1 MSCEIK
7 RTLPE
12 GSFGSTYLNSQIDS
26 YGSLVYYLK
35 TMLGFPHSPVELDD
49 GQFKIIIDDAI
60 ELYTKWVRGE
70 EKMLIFAPYNYNP
83 SCGIRLDELINPC
96 NTCITTCSSVVVTG
110 ISCSD
115 VLLGTSSALL
125 SVTEPLY
132 NLRTYYDLSKNDSP
146 LTSAYDFSQFINL
159 NYNPNNPWNTQDFCD
174 FDKIVIR
181 PKNSDWYELSGNSTV
196 WAEVSSTNPVS
207 SYDISSI
214 PVSSFYGP
222 LTTTTWPLE
231 AYMNVV
237 SGIGN
242 VFPAGDLNR
251 FDVCPK
257 PNYFW
262 RIDPKLSIAL
272 LDCNHNPYIGLDA
285 CEYPIMKTI
294 ELSAVINYQAY
305 RPSQLD
311 QWIQFDDT
319 SVKFLTSATLNP
331 IEGYNIDTS
340 TFKIDPSKIVVGS
353 TLTESISSPFTLFNS
368 PVIVSASNVFSN
380 SYHLIQIE
388 LLDHAAHDENVSY
401 FNQFTGYYLTSAII
415 NDPDLTK
422 AKYLSGAQGI
432 IENPYI
438 VDVDLNNDG
447 LDDNK
452 LTSVCYISASD
463 GSIFPPANLNVETN
477 TYIELLNFP
486 YCVDNNQIPL
496 NWNNGIYA
504 NFSLCNAALKTFGD
518 IPIPTVKFLSGCLP
532 DSNLF
537 YKPLTGWENGGF
549 QIQKSIKQ
557 GDICSLKIPC
567 NIEVDIDFYTTTCG
581 EATGLEVTSL
591 SGSYDYDLGN
601 FRKIQGCFSA
611 DLANNGYGGGFGG
624 DNYLFS
630 LDLAVAQNLF
640 GDRLMGNG
648 DSRNR
653 FDLTSY
659 HLAKSYVE
667 QIRKMFRAV
676 TWQFNPKTQYLK
688 IFPEPKMDNAY
699 CYLLGVYLEPTI
711 NEVIN
716 EEFVKNYSL
725 GKALQII
732 GKIRGRYGA
741 ISLVGGATIA
751 GDAAITEGDR
761 LVTEALADLRDRQR
775 YDIGQSVWTY

>member
-12 GSFGSTYLNSQIDS
+12 GSYGSTFLNSQIDS

-35 TMLGFPHSPVELDD
+35 TMLGYPHAPVELDD
-49 GQFKIIIDDAI
+49 GQFKVIIDDAI
-60 ELYTKWVRGE
+60 ENYTRWVRGE

-83 SCGIRLDELINPC
+83 SCGVRLDELINPC
-96 NTCITTCSSVVVTG
+96 NTCIETCSSIVVTG
-110 ISCSD
+110 IQCDD
-115 VLLGTSSALL
+115 VLLGTTSALL
-125 SVTEPLY
+125 SVTEPLFT
-132 NLRTYYDLSKNDSP
+132 LRTYFDLAKNDSP
-146 LTSAYDFSQFINL
+146 LTSAYDYNQFVNL
-159 NYNPNNPWNTQDFCD
+159 NYNPKNPWNTQDFCD

-181 PKNSDWYELSGNSTV
+181 PKNSDWYELSGNSNI
-196 WAEVSSTNPVS
+196 WPNVSSFDPLS
-207 SYDISSI
+207 AYEISSI
-214 PVSSFYGP
+214 ATSAFYGP
-222 LTTTTWPLE
+222 LTASTWPLE
-231 AYMNVV
+231 AFMNVDK
-237 SGIGN
+237 GIGN
-242 VFPAGDLNR
+242 VFPQGDLER
-251 FDVCPK
+251 FNVCPT
-257 PNYFW
+257 PNHFW
-262 RIDPKLSIAL
+262 RIDPTLDVVL
-272 LDCNHNPYIGLDA
+272 LDCNHNLYIGLDV
-285 CEYPIMKTI
+285 CE
-294 ELSAVINYQAY
+294 LV
-305 RPSQLD
+305 
-311 QWIQFDDT
+311 
-319 SVKFLTSATLNP
+319 LTST
-331 IEGYNIDTS
+331 
-340 TFKIDPSKIVVGS
+340 
-353 TLTESISSPFTLFNS
+353 
-368 PVIVSASNVFSN
+368 
-380 SYHLIQIE
+380 
-388 LLDHAAHDENVSY
+388 
-401 FNQFTGYYLTSAII
+401 
-415 NDPDLTK
+415 DLTI
-422 AKYLSGAQGI
+422 AKYLSGSEGI
-432 IENPYI
+432 IDNPYI
-438 VDVDLNNDG
+438 VEIDLNDDG

-463 GSIFPPANLNVETN
+463 GSIFPPSHLNPQPN
-477 TYIELLNFP
+477 TYVELINFP
-486 YCVDNNQIPL
+486 YCVDNNLIPL

-504 NFSLCNAALKTFGD
+504 NFSLCNSTLNTFGN

-532 DSNLF
+532 DSNIF
-537 YKPLTGWENGGF
+537 YTELTGWENGGF
-549 QIQKSIKQ
+549 RLQKKLQQ
-557 GDICSLKIPC
+557 GDGCILKTPC
-567 NIEVDIDFYTTTCG
+567 NVEVDIDFYSTTCG

-630 LDLAVAQNLF
+630 IDLAVAQNLF

-688 IFPEPKMDNAY
+688 IFPEPKVGAQY

-741 ISLVGGATIA
+741 ISMVGGATIG
-751 GDAAITEGDR
+751 GDAAIAEGDR